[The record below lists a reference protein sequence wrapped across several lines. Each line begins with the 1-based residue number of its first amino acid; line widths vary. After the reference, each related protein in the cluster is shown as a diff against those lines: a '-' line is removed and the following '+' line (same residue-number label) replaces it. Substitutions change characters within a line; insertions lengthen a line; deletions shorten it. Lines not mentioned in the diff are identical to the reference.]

1 MLKEFFIKKM
11 LKSKGVPEEQVAPL
25 MEIINK
31 NPALFQQIAGE
42 VQEKLKHGG
51 DQMKVTMEVMQKYQ
65 TELKKIFPQ
74 K

>member
-11 LKSKGVPEEQVAPL
+11 LKSKGVPEEQIEPL

-31 NPALFQQIAGE
+31 NPALFQQIAEE
-42 VQEKLKHGG
+42 VEEKVKKTGM
-51 DQMKVTMEVMQKYQ
+51 DQMEATMAVMQKHQ
-65 TELKKIFPQ
+65 SELQKIFQ